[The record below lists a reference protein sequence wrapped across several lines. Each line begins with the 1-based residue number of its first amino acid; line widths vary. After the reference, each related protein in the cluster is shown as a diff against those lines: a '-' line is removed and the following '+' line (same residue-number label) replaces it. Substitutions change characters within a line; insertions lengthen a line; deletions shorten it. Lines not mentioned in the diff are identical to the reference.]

1 MAEISVEIEID
12 KIRSSGVRFFR
23 EYEMMTGRHHD
34 EQETGCDRDTM
45 NTRVL
50 S

>member
-1 MAEISVEIEID
+1 MAEISVEIE
-12 KIRSSGVRFFR
+12 KISSSGVRFFR

-45 NTRVL
+45 NTGVL